1 MRFDKIMKLM
11 GQFDTEGKER
21 FQEAL
26 GSFLAEILHP
36 TPFALEESEIDLET
50 LQEKLG
56 NHTFNS
62 LLMAS
67 VEFFLSNEYPGDFGS
82 WNAIDFLLSKKGLLL
97 SSEDKSYLKGL
108 RDSYMSLYEIT
119 DLKID
124 ESLTLRDFIE
134 KKQAPITVK
143 EKMAT
148 RSLSQWD
155 LIGARVVDTPQGKIL
170 AGGLLLL
177 SRKRAQKAK
186 ESIDKISK
194 IMMQKKHLRFFEK
207 ETKDPILLIKKMWT
221 KEILENWLMEKI
233 REAQEPTF
241 LNYDG
246 DKLQFYTLEFP
257 LKGSLSDVA
266 QKLNS
271 LPELMLHDFEDASDA
286 WIWPLQTDLTD
297 QKKTRQQKKETD
309 PDAPKK
315 IMVDS
320 QLCNEQGETCRYLAE
335 LKIKK
340 KKLIIDVNSEERANF
355 IENFVQ
361 THLASFVER
370 PTRLKHDLKKRT
382 EGINSLKKGSSGLSQ
397 DQDKAIKDKFYD
409 QHYKGW
415 IDSPLPI
422 LKGKTPRQAI
432 KIKTERQKVIDL
444 LKDLINS
451 EFRTAK
457 KDGRTTPYNFDWL
470 FAELGVEKDLL

>member
-26 GSFLAEILHP
+26 GSFLAEILQH
-36 TPFALEESEIDLET
+36 TPFNLEDSERDIET

-56 NHTFNS
+56 NNIFS
-62 LLMAS
+62 PLLMSS
-67 VEFFLSNEYPGDFGS
+67 VEFFLSNEYPADFGF
-82 WNAIDFLLSKKGLLL
+82 WNAIDFLLNKKGLLL

-108 RDSYMSLYEIT
+108 RDSYMNLYEIT

-124 ESLTLRDFIE
+124 EGLTLRDFIE

-143 EKMAT
+143 EKMGT

-170 AGGLLLL
+170 AGGLLVL

-194 IMMQKKHLRFFEK
+194 VMMQKKHLRLFEK

-221 KEILENWLMEKI
+221 KEILEHWLTEKI
-233 REAQEPTF
+233 KEAQEPTF

-257 LKGSLSDVA
+257 LKVSLSDVV

-271 LPELMLHDFEDASDA
+271 LPELISHDVEGTLDA
-286 WIWPLQTDLTD
+286 WIWPLRD
-297 QKKTRQQKKETD
+297 QKKHRQQKKKTD
-309 PDAPKK
+309 LDAPKE

-320 QLCNEQGETCRYLAE
+320 QLCNEQGETCRFFAE
-335 LKIKK
+335 LKIQK
-340 KKLIIDVNSEERANF
+340 KKLMIDVNSEERANF
-355 IENFVQ
+355 MENFVQ
-361 THLASFVER
+361 NHLASFVEK
-370 PTRLKHDLKKRT
+370 PIRLKHDLKIRQ
-382 EGINSLKKGSSGLSQ
+382 EGTTPTKKVSSGLSREQ
-397 DQDKAIKDKFYD
+397 EGTLKQKFYD

-415 IDSPLPI
+415 IDSSLPI
-422 LKGKTPRQAI
+422 LKGKTPRQAV

-444 LKDLINS
+444 LKDLINN
-451 EFRTAK
+451 ELHNAK
-457 KDGRTTPYNFDWL
+457 KEGRTTPYNFDWL
-470 FAELGVEKDLL
+470 FAELGIEKDLL

>member
-26 GSFLAEILHP
+26 GSFLAEILYP
-36 TPFALEESEIDLET
+36 TSFNLEESAIDLGT
-50 LQEKLG
+50 LQKKLG
-56 NHTFNS
+56 DTIFNP
-62 LLMAS
+62 LLISAM
-67 VEFFLSNEYPGDFGS
+67 EFFLSNEYPADFGS
-82 WNAIDFLLSKKGLLL
+82 WNAIDFLLNKKGLLL

-108 RDSYMSLYEIT
+108 RDSYMNLYEIT

-124 ESLTLRDFIE
+124 EGLTLRDFIE

-143 EKMAT
+143 EKMGT
-148 RSLSQWD
+148 RCLSQWD
-155 LIGARVVDTPQGKIL
+155 LIGARVVNTPQGHVL
-170 AGGLLLL
+170 AGGLLVL

-194 IMMQKKHLRFFEK
+194 IMMQKKHLRFFEE

-221 KEILENWLMEKI
+221 KEILENWLTEKI
-233 REAQEPTF
+233 KEAQEPTF

-257 LKGSLSDVA
+257 LKVSLSDVV

-271 LPELMLHDFEDASDA
+271 LPELISHDVEGTLDA
-286 WIWPLQTDLTD
+286 WIWPLRD
-297 QKKTRQQKKETD
+297 QKIHRQQKKKTD
-309 PDAPKK
+309 LDVPKE

-320 QLCNEQGETCRYLAE
+320 QLCNEQGETCRFFAE

-340 KKLIIDVNSEERANF
+340 NKLIIDVNSEERANF

-361 THLASFVER
+361 NHLASFVEK
-370 PTRLKHDLKKRT
+370 PIRLKRDHKKQT
-382 EGINSLKKGSSGLSQ
+382 EGINPAKKGSSGLSQ
-397 DQDKAIKDKFYD
+397 DQKKAIKDKFYD

-422 LKGKTPRQAI
+422 LKGKTPRQAV
-432 KIKTERQKVIDL
+432 KIKTQRQNVIDL

-451 EFRTAK
+451 
-457 KDGRTTPYNFDWL
+457 
-470 FAELGVEKDLL
+470 V